1 MRTRKLGP
9 FTVSEIGFGGMGL
22 SHGYGDK
29 PDRDTAKAVLNK
41 ALDLGATLIDTAVIY
56 GMGHNEML
64 VAEAIGGRRDEFV
77 LATKGGIYTKD
88 GQREID
94 ASPARLRQSID
105 ESLGRLKTDV
115 IDLYYIHR
123 PDPSTPIE
131 DSIGE
136 LTRQIDAGKIR
147 AIGLSEMSAETV
159 RRAHAVH
166 PIAALQTEYSLW
178 TRNPEIAVLDACEAL
193 GVAFVAFS
201 PLARGFLSGR
211 PPNNQAWERGD
222 LRAGMPRFQGHN
234 YVENLKLL
242 APLGE
247 LAREA
252 GCTITQLAIAWVLA
266 QRPHIIALPGTGKL
280 AHLVEDCT
288 SGDLGLGPEVL
299 MRASEI
305 VNPNTVHG
313 PRYNAAT
320 QADVTTEEFA
330 E

>member
-1 MRTRKLGP
+1 
-9 FTVSEIGFGGMGL
+9 MGL

-41 ALDLGATLIDTAVIY
+41 ALDLGVTLIDTAVIY

-64 VAEAIGGRRDEFV
+64 VAEAIGHRRGEFT

-88 GQREID
+88 GQRELD

-105 ESLGRLKTDV
+105 DSLGRLKTDV

-123 PDPSTPIE
+123 PDPATPIE
-131 DSIGE
+131 DSVGE
-136 LTRQIDAGKIR
+136 LTRQIEAGKIR
-147 AIGLSEMSAETV
+147 SIGLSEMSAETV

-166 PIAALQTEYSLW
+166 PVAALQTEYSLW
-178 TRNPEIAVLDACEAL
+178 TRNPEIAALDACAEL
-193 GVAFVAFS
+193 GIAFVAFS
-201 PLARGFLSGR
+201 PLARGFLSAR
-211 PPNNQAWERGD
+211 PPNDKAWEKGD
-222 LRAGMPRFQGHN
+222 LRAGMPRFQGDN
-234 YVENLKLL
+234 YAANLKLL
-242 APLGE
+242 EPLGS
-247 LAREA
+247 LAQEA

-280 AHLVEDCT
+280 KHLVEDCDV
-288 SGDLGLGPEVL
+288 SGLLLSPEVL
-299 MRASEI
+299 KRASEI

-330 E
+330 Q

>member
-1 MRTRKLGP
+1 MQNRKLGP
-9 FTVSEIGFGGMGL
+9 FTVSEIGLGGMGL

-41 ALDLGATLIDTAVIY
+41 ALDLGVTLIDTAVIY

-64 VAEAIGGRRDEFV
+64 VAEAIGHRRGEFT

-88 GQREID
+88 GQRELD

-105 ESLGRLKTDV
+105 ESLGRLKTEV

-123 PDPSTPIE
+123 PDPVVPIE
-131 DSIGE
+131 DSVGE
-136 LTRQIDAGKIR
+136 LARQIDAGKIR
-147 AIGLSEMSAETV
+147 SIGLSEMSAETV

-166 PIAALQTEYSLW
+166 PVAALQTEYSLW
-178 TRNPEIAVLDACEAL
+178 TRNPEIAVLDACAEL
-193 GVAFVAFS
+193 GIAFVAFS
-201 PLARGFLSGR
+201 PLARGFLSVR
-211 PPNNQAWERGD
+211 PPNNQAWEKGD
-222 LRAGMPRFQGHN
+222 LRAGMPRFQGDN
-234 YVENLKLL
+234 YAANLKLL
-242 APLGE
+242 EPLGA

-280 AHLVEDCT
+280 KHLVEDCEV
-288 SGDLGLGPEVL
+288 SDLKLSPEVL
-299 MRASEI
+299 KRASDI

-330 E
+330 S